1 MANDKW
7 QFAKIDVNW
16 GMNPKWFQVER
27 SIRDQIEDSDANRMR
42 IAMPTAQQEIRI
54 ALLEAQHLHLLSIL
68 YSVQFMTDGVFP
80 VPAIKG
86 LGRCEHEEAVTALFE
101 VGMWINLPGGMAE
114 IHDFLKHQTS
124 SHDIKNRSDAG
135 RKGAAGRWGNDANG
149 NADRNADRNATTNA
163 DRNAKGMANKNKN
176 KNKNNTPYKSPT
188 GDGNKRREYSPEFIE
203 FWNVFPSERKADKP
217 KCADKFDAAIKAGVE
232 AQTIITAAQRYAA
245 DPNRESA
252 FTVNPHRWLNEERWE
267 SGPLPPRAGSDPRA
281 NMTRSQRAAA
291 DAIQM
296 HLANERP
303 DLYGQQRQIGELS

>member
-80 VPAIKG
+80 VSAIKG
-86 LGRCEHEEAVTALFE
+86 LARCEHEEAVTALFE

-135 RKGAAGRWGNDANG
+135 KKGAAGRWGNDANG

-176 KNKNNTPYKSPT
+176 KNKNNTPINTPT
-188 GDGNKRREYSPEFIE
+188 GDKNKRREYSPEFTE
-203 FWNVFPSERKADKP
+203 FWNAFPSERKADKP
-217 KCADKFDAAIKAGVE
+217 KCAEKFTAAIKAGVE

>member
-27 SIRDQIEDSDANRMR
+27 AIRNQIEDADANRMR

-135 RKGAAGRWGNDANG
+135 KKGAAGRWGNDANG

-188 GDGNKRREYSPEFIE
+188 GDRNKPREYSPEFNE
-203 FWNVFPSERKADKP
+203 FWNAFPNERKADKP
-217 KCADKFDAAIKAGVE
+217 KCADKFTAAIKAGVE
-232 AQTIITAAQRYAA
+232 AQTIITAAHRYAA

-252 FTVNPHRWLNEERWE
+252 YTVNPHRWLNEERWE
-267 SGPLPPRAGSDPRA
+267 SGPLPPRAPNRRPSDLA
-281 NMTRSQRAAA
+281 FEADMRAAA
-291 DAIQM
+291 MADQSRLQI
-296 HLANERP
+296 EG
-303 DLYGQQRQIGELS
+303 GQL

>member
-203 FWNVFPSERKADKP
+203 FWNVFPNERKADKP
-217 KCADKFDAAIKAGVE
+217 KCADKFTAAIKAGVE
-232 AQTIITAAQRYAA
+232 AQTIITAAQRYAN
-245 DPNRESA
+245 DPNREA
-252 FTVNPHRWLNEERWE
+252 QFTVNPHRWLNEERWE
-267 SGPLPPRAGSDPRA
+267 SGPLPQRAGSDPRA